1 MPSKLRTA
9 AAAAAVALLLCA
21 SVQAAAPANFFT
33 NPSLEMGSG
42 GWRMD
47 KGKGTVARF
56 AIDEKDAADGQ
67 RSMLVE
73 IGTVG
78 EYGTQFGQIVEPGA
92 KGKTYTFGVLAR
104 SVGRPIPVMLEI
116 ERCAKPYDRALR
128 SKTFTITPDKWTEL
142 HATFTVEKA
151 FPEGWFAYISCREAN
166 VRYRCDMFR
175 LCEGA
180 YLPYEKMVKAEQAG
194 AGVRLYDTGA
204 ASPGPL
210 SPSAITARTGWTQ
223 VPEDNVLHTFKGDT
237 VLLNN
242 RLAVVLRKRGRGA
255 EVYAAGP
262 NGMARRAA
270 LLPAAGHAAPEQ
282 LAAVKVTENG
292 PGAAAVDAT
301 FSAAGGEK
309 RLTVNYA
316 LAMGQVFVKTE
327 PRAGARALT
336 VEAPCRFAVLPDF
349 FADDIVIDA
358 ADLPVAEAELPADHF
373 LLHLAG
379 AGDAMVM
386 AVWNPAGEFV
396 RSTFAG
402 EGQKRRLTRSTL
414 PYGKDGKV
422 WVAVLQQPGIWHSH
436 DVAKADAGKIVPLAW
451 RQPFPGQW
459 RMDWRRDDGLT
470 DSWEMIAQRQSGN
483 FTKIGWFG
491 GEDTLPANRKR
502 WTTVLG
508 SFAYPC
514 WIDRDGRG
522 HIQPLRK
529 GLAFEGPAVIY
540 PINRGRATPLD
551 VFTVVDIVRTTLGV
565 GPCEYILDVEG
576 QRSQSKG
583 RATCSNRDVLNG
595 IYAKRE
601 QKKRRAD
608 IEKSLA
614 EVMVFI
620 RYIRGRIE
628 QYVAF
633 GHELLAYLAE
643 QKKAHPELAGPIAE
657 LERLAREID
666 ARYAAREAKIKTPAY
681 AAGMVERFKAT
692 VLDDTSKDA
701 LEKCKQFTEAW
712 VEIGGNQDELVG
724 ECRWAVKVI
733 RQRAGLPVAKRP
745 RMAEIGREI
754 RRRTQ
759 KVLRSPA
766 GHEGARH

>member
-1 MPSKLRTA
+1 MLKLRTA
-9 AAAAAVALLLCA
+9 AVAAVTALLCSHA
-21 SVQAAAPANFFT
+21 RAAAPANFFT
-33 NPSLEMGSG
+33 NPGFEMGSG
-42 GWRMD
+42 SWRMD
-47 KGKGTVARF
+47 KGKGTIARF

-67 RSMLVE
+67 HSMLVTAE
-73 IGTVG
+73 TVG
-78 EYGTQFGQIVEPGA
+78 EWGTQFGQTVEAGA
-92 KGKTYTFGVLAR
+92 VGKTYTFAVLAR
-104 SVGRPIPVMLEI
+104 SVGRPIQVMLEI

-128 SKTFTITPDKWTEL
+128 SKPFTITPEKWTEL
-142 HATFTVEKA
+142 HATFAVEKA
-151 FPEGWFAYISCREAN
+151 FPEGWFAYISCRKAN
-166 VRYRCDMFR
+166 ARYRCDMFR
-175 LCEGA
+175 LTEGA
-180 YLPYEKMVKAEQAG
+180 YVPQEKMVKAEQAE

-210 SPSAITARTGWTQ
+210 SPSAMAARTGWTQ
-223 VPEDNVLHTFKGDT
+223 VPEDNALHTFKGDT

-242 RLAVVLRKRGRGA
+242 RLAVVLRKGCRGA

-262 NGMARRAA
+262 NGMTWRAA
-270 LLPAAGHAAPEQ
+270 LLPAAERAAAEH
-282 LAAVKVTENG
+282 LAAVTVTENG

-301 FSAAGGEK
+301 FAAGGGK

-396 RSTFAG
+396 RSTFDG
-402 EGQKRRLTRSTL
+402 EGANRRLRRSTL

-422 WVAVLQQPGIWHSH
+422 WVAVLERPGIWHSR
-436 DVAKADAGKIVPLAW
+436 DVTKADAGKIVPLAW

-470 DSWEMIAQRQSGN
+470 DSWEMIAQRQSGK

-491 GEDTLPANRKR
+491 GEGTLPANRKR

-508 SFAYPC
+508 SFPYPC
-514 WIDRDGRG
+514 WIDRNGRG

-540 PINRGRATPLD
+540 PVNRARATPLE

-576 QRSQSKG
+576 QRSQYKG

-595 IYAKRE
+595 IYQKKE

-608 IEKSLA
+608 IEKSLV

-620 RYIRGRIE
+620 RHIRGRIE
-628 QYVAF
+628 EYVAF

-643 QKKAHPELAGPIAE
+643 QKKAHPDLAGPIAE
-657 LERLAREID
+657 LEHLAREID
-666 ARYAAREAKIKTPAY
+666 TRYAAREAKIKTPAY
-681 AAGMVERFKAT
+681 AAAMVEQFKAT
-692 VLDDTSKDA
+692 VLDDTSKSA
-701 LEKCKQFTEAW
+701 LEKCKRFTKAW

-724 ECRWAVKVI
+724 ECRWAVKVV
-733 RQRAGLPVAKRP
+733 RQRAGLLVAREP
-745 RMAEIGREI
+745 RLAEIAREI
-754 RRRTQ
+754 RRRSR